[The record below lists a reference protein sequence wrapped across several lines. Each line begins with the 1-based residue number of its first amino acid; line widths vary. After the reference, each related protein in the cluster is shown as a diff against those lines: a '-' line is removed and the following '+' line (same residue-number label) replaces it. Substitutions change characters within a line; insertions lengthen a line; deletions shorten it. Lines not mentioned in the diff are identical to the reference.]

1 MMIDSMKR
9 NIFIISVALVLS
21 LVSCDRK
28 VDFKSSSFA
37 SFDAAS
43 YVFDEDAGEVSIPV
57 VLYNPTDEKVYV
69 TFKTID
75 GKAKEGVD
83 YEVVN
88 PINGVLELGAG
99 VNSVDIVLEIKEDTE
114 MTGSKDFQLSIA
126 SASEGFSV
134 SSMNVTKVKIK
145 DLNHPLKRFIGEW
158 TATVTGYSE
167 NKYSWTVTIEGD
179 ETDPTYNT
187 LLIYDL
193 EPAATSM
200 YGLTSD
206 VDCNILEA
214 KFSEDKEAL
223 VIPDNHFLGMY
234 EPGDGQ
240 QLDFT
245 VRGLNGP
252 ALDSAT
258 NYADIELYLNDSEDQ
273 LRIPNCWGLYG
284 PTGDPEIPYNF
295 HEAYYGG
302 LVLNKK

>member
-99 VNSVDIVLEIKEDTE
+99 VNSADIVLKIKKDNE

-145 DLNHPLKRFIGEW
+145 DLDHPLKRFIGEW

-179 ETDPTYNT
+179 ETDPTYKT

-193 EPAATSM
+193 DPAAASW
-200 YGLTSD
+200 YGLTSEM
-206 VDCNILEA
+206 DCNILEA
-214 KFSEDKEAL
+214 KYSEAKDAL
-223 VIPDNHFLGMY
+223 IISDNHFLGIY

-245 VRGLNGP
+245 VRGVNGP

-258 NYADIELYLNDSEDQ
+258 GYADIELYLNDSEDQ
-273 LRIPNCWGLYG
+273 LRIPNCWGLFG
-284 PTGDPEIPYNF
+284 PVEGGYNF